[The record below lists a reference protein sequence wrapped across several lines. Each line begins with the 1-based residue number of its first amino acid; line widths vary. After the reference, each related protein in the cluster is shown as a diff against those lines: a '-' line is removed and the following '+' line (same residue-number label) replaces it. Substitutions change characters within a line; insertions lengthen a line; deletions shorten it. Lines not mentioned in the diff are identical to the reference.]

1 MRRDAAYVALLGS
14 IFIEAASNFACHC
27 PSAVLAVLAVCVLS
41 LLLYCLHHGLREAFQ
56 RLLSKVGLS
65 EAVCEVLKKRGFTTA
80 AETHW
85 AWANGAEDTFKAI
98 LTEAKV
104 DLGTAP
110 NALQS
115 IPAGKL
121 RRLRSECKALC
132 EVPDLSAAS
141 NTSLALATIPQGS
154 AGPAVST
161 RLSTCDREKRGQ
173 GYHG

>member
-1 MRRDAAYVALLGS
+1 M
-14 IFIEAASNFACHC
+14 
-27 PSAVLAVLAVCVLS
+27 
-41 LLLYCLHHGLREAFQ
+41 
-56 RLLSKVGLS
+56 
-65 EAVCEVLKKRGFTTA
+65 CEVLKKRDFTTA

-104 DLGTAP
+104 DLGTARY
-110 NALQS
+110 ALQS

-121 RRLRSECKALC
+121 RRLRSKCKALR

-141 NTSLALATIPQGS
+141 HTSLALATIPQGS

-161 RLSTCDREKRGQ
+161 RLSTCDREKRRKDIMAKYPSHIITGATLPSM
-173 GYHG
+173 GYLQAIHTQSLLGMGSVEAHPERRRQHGDSCQEEPELAR